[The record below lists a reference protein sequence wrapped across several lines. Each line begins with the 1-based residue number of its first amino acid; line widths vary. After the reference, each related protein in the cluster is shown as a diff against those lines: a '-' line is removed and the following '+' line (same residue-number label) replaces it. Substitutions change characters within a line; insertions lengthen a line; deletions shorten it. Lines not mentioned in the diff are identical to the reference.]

1 MNELHALRAFE
12 VARALFL
19 GAFALSLA
27 MATYAMA
34 SAPTRVAS
42 RLGMRG
48 LKRRRALENNPGWAT
63 IEHMVRWLGVRVSGL
78 LGDATR
84 DKLDAQLGLAGDYLG
99 LTPEEYVGLSVV
111 SFFGGIAFG
120 AAGGLVTGNPAMLMV
135 VCAPLGAAIPYLTI
149 SGEAQ
154 KRLKQINRGLPY
166 VIDLL
171 GLGMSAGLDFPG
183 AVRQVVDKSSDP
195 EDALA
200 FELTRILQELQ
211 LGKTRRQALVDFAK
225 RAPIDAVTEFAN
237 ALIQAEERGNPVAE
251 VLAIQAGVSRT
262 RRTVN
267 AEESAAKA
275 GVAMVAPL
283 VLLFGCIMILVVGPM
298 ILKLANGL

>member
-1 MNELHALRAFE
+1 MNAIHAFE
-12 VARALFL
+12 IARTLLL
-19 GAFALSLA
+19 GAFALSLLL
-27 MATYAMA
+27 ATYAVA
-34 SAPTRVAS
+34 SAPTRALS

-48 LKRRRALENNPGWAT
+48 LKRRRAIENNPGWAS
-63 IEHMVRWLGVRVSGL
+63 IEPIVRWLGVRVSGL

-84 DKLDAQLGLAGDYLG
+84 AKLDAQLGLAGDYLG
-99 LTPEEYVGLSVV
+99 LTSEEYIGLSVV
-111 SFFGGIAFG
+111 SFFGGMAFG
-120 AAGGLVTGNPAMLMV
+120 AAGGLAIGNASLLV
-135 VCAPLGAAIPYLTI
+135 FVCAPLGAAVPYLTI

-171 GLGMSAGLDFPG
+171 ALGMSAGLDFPG

-211 LGKTRRQALVDFAK
+211 IGRTRKQALLDFAR
-225 RAPIDAVTEFAN
+225 RAPVDAVSEFAN

-283 VLLFGCIMILVVGPM
+283 FLLFGCIMILVVGPM
-298 ILKLANGL
+298 ILKLARGM